1 MNTRIVLVAGF
12 VSLLATAA
20 GCARPQGPAAQSAR
34 PMIDYE
40 IPVAAA
46 APRQLEPEARFESGV
61 AVAPRLVDPAR
72 MDKPF
77 ASLSAR

>member
-1 MNTRIVLVAGF
+1 MKTRIALVAGF
-12 VSLLATAA
+12 VSLLATTA
-20 GCARPQGPAAQSAR
+20 GCARPQGPAPQSAR

-40 IPVAAA
+40 IPVTAAQ
-46 APRQLEPEARFESGV
+46 PKPVEPEARFESGL
-61 AVAPRLVDPAR
+61 AVTPRLVDPAR